1 MKDLSSTK
9 GIPAVIFSRPVVT
22 LAVMFSVVISL
33 IPFYDSKHGNTVL
46 IQICSRAILIIAEE
60 L

>member
-9 GIPAVIFSRPVVT
+9 GIPAVIFSLPVVT
-22 LAVMFSVVISL
+22 LAVMFSVVITL
-33 IPFYDSKHGNTVL
+33 IHFYDSKHGKAVL
-46 IQICSRAILIIAEE
+46 IQIFSRAILIIAEE

>member
-9 GIPAVIFSRPVVT
+9 RIPVVIFSRPVVT
-22 LAVMFSVVISL
+22 LVVMFYVVINL
-33 IPFYDSKHGNTVL
+33 IHFYDLKHGSTLSVR
-46 IQICSRAILIIAEE
+46 ICSRAILIIAEE